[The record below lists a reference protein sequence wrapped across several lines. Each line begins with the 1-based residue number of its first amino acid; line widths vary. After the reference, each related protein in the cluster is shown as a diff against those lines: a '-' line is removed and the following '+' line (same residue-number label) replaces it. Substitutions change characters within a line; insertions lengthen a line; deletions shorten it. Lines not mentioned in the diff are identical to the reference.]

1 MVLSAYLVL
10 GREGWSET
18 ARTRGGGHPGVL
30 GDDEDDAEGDE
41 VKIEVGKT
49 RFGFYLDNM
58 VVPYLYLDKVKAVKG
73 CRQVLIGEGITPA
86 DLSFKAFFQEMFF
99 FC

>member
-58 VVPYLYLDKVKAVKG
+58 SVPYLYLDQILYLYHICTWTRSRLSKVVG
-73 CRQVLIGEGITPA
+73 R
-86 DLSFKAFFQEMFF
+86 F
-99 FC
+99 